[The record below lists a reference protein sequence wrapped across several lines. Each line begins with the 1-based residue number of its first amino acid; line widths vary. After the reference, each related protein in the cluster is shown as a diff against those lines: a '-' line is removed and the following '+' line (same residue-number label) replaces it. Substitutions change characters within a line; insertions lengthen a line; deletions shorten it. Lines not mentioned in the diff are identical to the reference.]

1 MRRDFLFYQT
11 SYNQQ
16 ATEQRCDG
24 SYYRT
29 SSMPVIKNVH
39 LPHASGD
46 SKIPACG
53 LHFPSPLDKGLPS
66 HRCVAAYLSLYYL
79 NFTIGLSFFKFCM

>member
-29 SSMPVIKNVH
+29 SSMPVIK
-39 LPHASGD
+39 
-46 SKIPACG
+46 K
-53 LHFPSPLDKGLPS
+53 
-66 HRCVAAYLSLYYL
+66 RT
-79 NFTIGLSFFKFCM
+79 FTPCLGR